1 MEPQN
6 AVHRARFCWLFTP
19 VGIFKMPPGTLLQE
33 NRGRRRAF
41 HLSTGRTSG
50 NQHGFA
56 IDTQNCYF
64 KTRKKHLLFDCKC
77 FIFNLFVSAPLTG
90 EILNLWEDFRKVVK
104 FIDDN
109 ANWLKP
115 LMSVCEKIKR

>member
-1 MEPQN
+1 MVIQ
-6 AVHRARFCWLFTP
+6 F
-19 VGIFKMPPGTLLQE
+19 
-33 NRGRRRAF
+33 
-41 HLSTGRTSG
+41 
-50 NQHGFA
+50 
-56 IDTQNCYF
+56 
-64 KTRKKHLLFDCKC
+64 
-77 FIFNLFVSAPLTG
+77 LFVYGLKSDDYKEKKNGQTLNFEDLSAFAPLTG

>member
-41 HLSTGRTSG
+41 HLSTGRTSE

-56 IDTQNCYF
+56 IDT
-64 KTRKKHLLFDCKC
+64 
-77 FIFNLFVSAPLTG
+77 LFVYGLKSDGCKEKKNGQTLISEDLSALAPEAGLEPAT
-90 EILNLWEDFRKVVK
+90 L
-104 FIDDN
+104 
-109 ANWLKP
+109 
-115 LMSVCEKIKR
+115 